1 MNIIKLASI
10 NPDFLRKVLLLG
22 AVGGAGTGLVQSL
35 LRHRQAIVEDN
46 EDEDDDVVA
55 ADVHQHKIA
64 SEALTSGMNI
74 AAGTAEKAN
83 QLINFLKSQVAGQK
97 QAPAK
102 PAEPAA
108 PDNRLGMLDYALGG
122 TGLPLAFLA
131 SMTGVRGLYNR
142 YERKELQNKM
152 RDEQEALMAEIERE
166 ARSKSASD
174 GRAPG
179 RIDLGLMAVLG
190 ALGLTGITT
199 GVLTDQMLTSQ
210 FPRVRQRSNSTRIL
224 TPRNSAATGQEE
236 EEEEAKSAS
245 ELLVHTVL
253 SLENGDGD
261 VTDAVKAAAVG
272 LMPDATDQFLDRG
285 LNEAVDFCKAA
296 SAVDMND
303 PLVRFGAVRA
313 AVRSAFG
320 PALCKL
326 AAAEFRERCPRHAG
340 EGQYVNREHPI
351 LARRFEKLAAVMVP
365 AMLYLSDVEASE
377 KCAGIEIPEQARS
390 AVNDLLEGRPLS
402 NQQDDEATSL
412 VNASGTTTHGRTD
425 RKREE
430 SDERPA
436 RDPIDALMTAG

>member
-35 LRHRQAIVEDN
+35 LKHRQAIVEDN

-261 VTDAVKAAAVG
+261 VTDAVKAKAWHVG
-272 LMPDATDQFLDRG
+272 LDGAQPGDLLIMRRDGQDPTLGGIGHVGRIESID
-285 LNEAVDFCKAA
+285 AA
-296 SAVDMND
+296 SVCSIDGNHDNAVSR
-303 PLVRFGAVRA
+303 VS
-313 AVRSAFG
+313 RS
-320 PALCKL
+320 
-326 AAAEFRERCPRHAG
+326 
-340 EGQYVNREHPI
+340 
-351 LARRFEKLAAVMVP
+351 
-365 AMLYLSDVEASE
+365 LSDPNIIGHIRYSRVD
-377 KCAGIEIPEQARS
+377 G
-390 AVNDLLEGRPLS
+390 
-402 NQQDDEATSL
+402 
-412 VNASGTTTHGRTD
+412 
-425 RKREE
+425 
-430 SDERPA
+430 
-436 RDPIDALMTAG
+436 